1 MAIKSTESVNYELN
15 KTGVVVVNTPHEN
28 DYYNIAIESS
38 SSQTYTVKRKV
49 FKGARYVT
57 FEDNSM
63 SSDES
68 ATYYLPGSDSFEI
81 TPSSTDEYSV
91 IITSR
96 SCR

>member
-1 MAIKSTESVNYELN
+1 MATKSTESVNYKLAQ
-15 KTGVVVVNTPHEN
+15 TGVVVVDTPHEN
-28 DYYNIAIESS
+28 DYYNIVVESA
-38 SSQTYTVKRKV
+38 SSQTYTIKRKV

-57 FEDNSM
+57 FEDNSL